1 MRPRLDHLE
10 EEAELY
16 ALGLLDGAE
25 HERVERHVR
34 TCVAC
39 AERLGRAEATV
50 AALADATVAREAAP
64 AALRARVPT
73 APAAAAP
80 LRPVTRLTWRSPA
93 AWAGAAA
100 AVFAV
105 TSGSLVVQNAALQ
118 SNVAADGSVFV
129 AMVHSHFNHVQFT
142 SLDGTPI
149 DAKVVYERHG
159 GWYEI
164 LATGIDPGT
173 RVATV
178 RAGAV
183 TDAPERF
190 VVRAAALTLA
200 LPALG
205 AVDELRL
212 LDAQGRLLARARPVL
227 SADPR

>member
-1 MRPRLDHLE
+1 MRPRLNHLE
-10 EEAELY
+10 EDAEMY
-16 ALGLLDGAE
+16 ALGLLDAAE
-25 HERVERHVR
+25 HERVERHVAS
-34 TCVAC
+34 CVDC
-39 AERLGRAEATV
+39 AGRLGRAEASV

-64 AALRARVPT
+64 AALRARIPA
-73 APAAAAP
+73 APAAAPVRA
-80 LRPVTRLTWRSPA
+80 VTRLTWRSPA

-100 AVFAV
+100 AAFAL
-105 TSGSLVVQNAALQ
+105 TSGSLAVQNVALR
-118 SNVAADGSVFV
+118 SNVTADGTVFV
-129 AMVHSHFNHVQFT
+129 AMVHSHFSHVQFA
-142 SLDGTPI
+142 SPDGTPV

-183 TDAPERF
+183 TDVPERF
-190 VVRAAALTLA
+190 VVRGNALTLT

-212 LDAQGRLLARARPVL
+212 LDAQGRLIARARPVL
-227 SADPR
+227 TADPH